1 MEQNDSDISS
11 IHNSQ
16 RKFRF
21 IPQPVITKN
30 HTWQLDEYLWFCVEC
45 EIKITD
51 IKEIRSRVFGKAFP
65 ILVSGNNFEYL
76 TPSENSLG
84 KLMVTVNCHECG
96 TTTEIELEKFNHHT
110 KQQLIVLGESCMNG

>member
-1 MEQNDSDISS
+1 MEQKNSYILS
-11 IHNSQ
+11 IHDFQ

-30 HTWQLDEYLWFCVEC
+30 HKWQLDEYQWFCVEC
-45 EIKITD
+45 ETKITD

-65 ILVSGNNFEYL
+65 ILVSGNNYEYL

-96 TTTEIELEKFNHHT
+96 TPTEIELEKFNHHT
-110 KQQLIVLGESCMNG
+110 RKHLAILCKNCLK